1 MEISYRRTPTSL
13 LEGAFARLVKR
24 RPIRSEAVVRVD
36 LFHAVD
42 LEFRRA

>member
-13 LEGAFARLVKR
+13 LEAAFARLVKP

-36 LFHAVD
+36 LFLVVD
-42 LEFRRA
+42 LELRRA